1 MRIGVVGLKAVVV
14 VRRVVGV
21 GREWRRM
28 ERGLVRVRRR
38 ARGGA
43 VVSGRSIVVGVGE
56 GCVCLCGSGWRG

>member
-1 MRIGVVGLKAVVV
+1 V

-38 ARGGA
+38 AREGA